1 MKYLLEERKV
11 DATLLDDRECS
22 ALDMAAGYD
31 DIITYL
37 SGYLR
42 SSEQPPAKKP
52 RLDIESVHTED
63 QLASSDD
70 TNAEYGIS
78 TNQEDELGTPA
89 KRLKLSSTMKR
100 DHNVSWMPSKYHA
113 IHFHDSLILQCIRL
127 FYGYRAPKRMILCY
141 WD

>member
-100 DHNVSWMPSKYHA
+100 DHNVSWMPRR
-113 IHFHDSLILQCIRL
+113 DSAGDVRKQLLPFTKKRAQAGQEL
-127 FYGYRAPKRMILCY
+127 GFGSYGRV
-141 WD
+141 